1 MGISASQV
9 KDLREK
15 TGAGMMDCKR
25 ALVETDGD
33 FEGAMTY
40 LREKGLAT
48 AQKKSGRQTSEGT
61 IGSYIHAGGSV
72 GVMVEVNCETDFVA
86 KNEDFQAL
94 VKDIAMHIAAMSP
107 LYVEADEVPADLIEK
122 EKAIFR
128 VQAKESGK
136 PDNIIEKMIDGK
148 IKKYLNE
155 ICLLGQPFVKDSDK
169 TVGDV
174 ITAAVTKLG
183 ENLQVGRFVRFK
195 VGEGAEDSEGSS
207 EGEE

>member
-86 KNEDFQAL
+86 KNEDFQEL

-107 LYVEADEVPADLIEK
+107 LYVEAEEVPADLIEK